1 MKKTTKCWEVFKC
14 EKNKCPVY
22 KSKTLRCWLVSGTHC
37 RDEIQGKYIEKME
50 MCLDCRPFKANMN
63 IAAMRETISVVNDQF
78 KEFRRLVR
86 KRDRELEDVSME
98 LSLGLSEVLEALNK
112 IASGDPRVRISE
124 DSKNELIAK
133 LKQVANMTAKGIGT
147 IVDQSHEFAI
157 GLAEHFDV
165 LNRVSKGELNARISE
180 VSQDDLLKALGKV
193 TNQMIES
200 VSTEIT
206 ERKKAEAGLRESEE
220 RFRGI
225 SSTAADAILL
235 MDNDGRISYW
245 NPSAEKMFGYTT
257 KEAIGKELHMLLAP
271 EKYYEEYTKGFAR
284 FKNTGNGPAIGNT
297 LEFSALKKDGTE
309 FPIEVSTSAIQIK
322 GKWHSVGIVRDITD
336 RKRAEEVL
344 REKEAREALILSSLP
359 TAFYTAEIYDSFG
372 WVWVSEQINRVTGY
386 PASRFVEEKHFWS
399 SRIHPDDSE
408 RVIKRLKII
417 YSAGSV
423 SNEYRWQCA
432 DGSYRWF
439 INLAVLIKDEKGNP
453 KEIIGTWR
461 DISERKE
468 AEKALQES
476 KEELQTI
483 YDGMVDG
490 VLIAIIETRRFIHA
504 NSAICNMLG
513 YSEAEFLSM
522 SVADIHPKDRL
533 SYVFDKFKAQADGRI
548 SLAESLP
555 CIKKD
560 GSIFYADVDT
570 KLINYKGQPCLV
582 GFFHDIT
589 ERKQAEEE
597 IRRLNEELEQR
608 VIERTA
614 QLETANKE
622 LESFSYSVSHDLRAP
637 LRSIDGFSRIVLE
650 EYADKVDDEGKRLL
664 NVIRD
669 STKKMGALI
678 DDLLALSRIGRKDIE
693 FTKIDMNKLAKAVC
707 DEVITNIP
715 ERHVQFSIDQ
725 LPSVYGDPIMI
736 HQVFLNIL
744 SNALKFTEPRETAI
758 IRVGVLNGENE
769 NIYYVKDNGVGF
781 DMQYAGKIFGP
792 FQRLHNDEEF
802 KGTGIGLAIV
812 YRIIQRHGGRIW
824 AEGKLD
830 EGATFYFALPKLAI
844 SNKRSD
850 DSKNLMLKDN

>member
-1 MKKTTKCWEVFKC
+1 MKKTIKCWEVFKC
-14 EKNKCPVY
+14 EKNRCPVY

-50 MCLDCRPFKANMN
+50 MCLDCRPFKTNMN

-112 IASGDPRVRISE
+112 ISSGDPRVRISE

-165 LNRVSKGELNARISE
+165 LNRVSKGELSARISE
-180 VSQDDLLKALGKV
+180 VSQDELLKALGKV

-200 VSTEIT
+200 VSREIT

-225 SSTAADAILL
+225 SNTAADAILL

-284 FKNTGNGPAIGNT
+284 FKNTGKGPAIGNT
-297 LEFSALKKDGTE
+297 LEFSALRKDDTE

-322 GKWHSVGIVRDITD
+322 GKWHSVGIVRNITD
-336 RKRAEEVL
+336 RKKAEEVL

-372 WVWVSEQINRVTGY
+372 WVWVSEQIYRVTGY
-386 PASRFVEEKHFWS
+386 SASRFVEEKHFWS

-408 RVIKRLKII
+408 RVMKRLKII

-468 AEKALQES
+468 AEKALHES

-483 YDGMVDG
+483 YNGMVDG
-490 VLIAIIETRRFIHA
+490 VLIAGIETKRFIHA
-504 NSAICNMLG
+504 NPAICNMLG
-513 YSEAEFLSM
+513 YSEAELLSM
-522 SVADIHPKDRL
+522 SVDDVHPKDRL
-533 SYVFDKFKAQADGRI
+533 THVLEKFKAQSEERI
-548 SLAESLP
+548 SLAEGLP
-555 CIKKD
+555 CLRKD

-570 KLINYKGQPCLV
+570 KPINYRGQPCLV

-589 ERKQAEEE
+589 ERRKAEEE
-597 IRRLNEELEQR
+597 IRRLNEQLEQR
-608 VIERTA
+608 VIERTT

-637 LRSIDGFSRIVLE
+637 LRAIDGFSRIILE
-650 EYADKVDDEGKRLL
+650 EYTDKVDDEGKRLL

-693 FTKIDMNKLAKAVC
+693 FTNIDMNKLVKTVC
-707 DEVITNIP
+707 EEVRTTIP
-715 ERHVQFSIDQ
+715 KRHIQFSIDL
-725 LPSVYGDPIMI
+725 LPSAYGDPIMI

-744 SNALKFTEPRETAI
+744 SNAIKFTEPRETAI
-758 IRVGVLNGENE
+758 IKVGVLDGDNE

-824 AEGKLD
+824 AEAKLD
-830 EGATFYFALPKLAI
+830 EGATFYFALPKLAVRNQMTVKI
-844 SNKRSD
+844 
-850 DSKNLMLKDN
+850 

>member
-1 MKKTTKCWEVFKC
+1 MKKTTKCWEVFRC

-22 KSKTLRCWLVSGTHC
+22 KSKTLRCWLVSGTYC
-37 RDEIQGKYIEKME
+37 RNEIQGKYIEKME
-50 MCLDCRPFKANMN
+50 MCLDCRPFKTNMN
-63 IAAMRETISVVNDQF
+63 ITAMKETISVVNNQF

-86 KRDRELEDVSME
+86 KRDKELEDVSME

-112 IASGDPRVRISE
+112 IALGDPRVMISE

-165 LNRVSKGELNARISE
+165 LNRVSKGELSARISE
-180 VSQDDLLKALGKV
+180 VSQDELLKALGKV

-200 VSTEIT
+200 VSREIT
-206 ERKKAEAGLRESEE
+206 ERKKAEEE
-220 RFRGI
+220 
-225 SSTAADAILL
+225 
-235 MDNDGRISYW
+235 
-245 NPSAEKMFGYTT
+245 
-257 KEAIGKELHMLLAP
+257 
-271 EKYYEEYTKGFAR
+271 
-284 FKNTGNGPAIGNT
+284 
-297 LEFSALKKDGTE
+297 
-309 FPIEVSTSAIQIK
+309 
-322 GKWHSVGIVRDITD
+322 
-336 RKRAEEVL
+336 L
-344 REKEAREALILSSLP
+344 REKEAMEALILSSLP

-372 WVWVSEQINRVTGY
+372 WVWVSEQINRITGY

-399 SRIHPDDSE
+399 SRIHPDDCE
-408 RVIKRLKII
+408 RVIKGLKII

-461 DISERKE
+461 DITERKE
-468 AEKALQES
+468 AERALQES

-483 YDGMVDG
+483 YNGMVDG
-490 VLIAIIETRRFIHA
+490 VLIAVIETRRFIHA

-513 YSEAEFLSM
+513 YSEAELLSM
-522 SVADIHPKDRL
+522 SIDDIHPKDRL
-533 SYVFDKFKAQADGRI
+533 SYVFDKFKAQAEGRI
-548 SLAESLP
+548 TLAEGLP
-555 CIKKD
+555 CLRKD
-560 GSIFYADVDT
+560 GSTFYADVDT
-570 KLINYKGQPCLV
+570 KPISYRGHPCLV

-589 ERKQAEEE
+589 ERRQAEDE

-637 LRSIDGFSRIVLE
+637 LRSIDGFSRIIFE
-650 EYADKVDDEGKRLL
+650 EYGDKVDDEGKRIL
-664 NVIRD
+664 NVVRD
-669 STKKMGALI
+669 STKKMGVLI

-693 FTKIDMNKLAKAVC
+693 FTKIDMNKLAKTVC

-715 ERHVQFSIDQ
+715 EKHIQFSIDP
-725 LPSVYGDPIMI
+725 LPSAYGDPIMI
-736 HQVFLNIL
+736 HQVFLNLL
-744 SNALKFTEPRETAI
+744 SNAIKFTEPRETAI
-758 IRVGVLNGENE
+758 IKVGVLDVDNE

-812 YRIIQRHGGRIW
+812 HRIINRHGGRIW
-824 AEGKLD
+824 AEAKVD
-830 EGATFYFALPKLAI
+830 EGATFYFTLPKSAI
-844 SNKRSD
+844 SYQQSD
-850 DSKNLMLKDN
+850 DSKNLMLKDD